1 MTNNSTTWEN
11 TDGCADQYIC
21 PTGLYVLSM
30 LYYAYNIVTD
40 SGVGSPGHIKHF
52 VDSLNVNDK
61 TFITDKYL
69 DVVLQL
75 LVTSC

>member
-1 MTNNSTTWEN
+1 
-11 TDGCADQYIC
+11 
-21 PTGLYVLSM
+21 M